1 MKTMLSNYDLE
12 FTGLIIFWS
21 NILGLMIST
30 IVFLLLDQ
38 LNIIPVGFDNFSII
52 VYVCYSVLL
61 AVQILSVIM
70 IKTGKRRNKINTT
83 VQQED
88 NVIKENESR

>member
-12 FTGLIIFWS
+12 FIGVIIFWS
-21 NILGLMIST
+21 NILGLMVLT

-38 LNIIPVGFDNFSII
+38 LNIIPEIGFDTFSII

-61 AVQILSVIM
+61 AVQILSVIL
-70 IKTGKRRNKINTT
+70 IKTGKRRNQTSTT

-88 NVIKENESR
+88 NVI